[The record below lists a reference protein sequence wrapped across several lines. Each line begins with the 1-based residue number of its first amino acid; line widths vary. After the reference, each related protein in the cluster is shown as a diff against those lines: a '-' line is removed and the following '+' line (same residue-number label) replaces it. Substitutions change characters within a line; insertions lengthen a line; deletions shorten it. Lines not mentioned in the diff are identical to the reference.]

1 MKVYIL
7 IFTLLIT
14 GLFSDKTL
22 AQSEAEH
29 ESRNYIVITRNIEQL
44 QPILLTAEAL
54 AEEDGENFGAFEV
67 VVCGKTVVELVQEG
81 KLLSWLKMAEEA
93 DVEVK
98 ACGFSLNKFKVNPQD
113 LPTQIKVIE
122 NGLLYSFQLQ
132 KKGYL
137 SIEL

>member
-1 MKVYIL
+1 MKAYIL
-7 IFTLLIT
+7 IFTLLIM
-14 GLFSDKTL
+14 GLFSGKIL
-22 AQSEAEH
+22 SQNVSAH

-67 VVCGKTVVELVQEG
+67 VVCGKTVLELVHQENMHP
-81 KLLSWLKMAEEA
+81 WLKKAEEA
-93 DVEVK
+93 GVQVM
-98 ACGFSLNKFKVNPQD
+98 ACGFSPDQFKVNPQN